1 MSNEVV
7 QTEENQKVDAPEQN
21 PAKTDS
27 TTASQSQTDQEA
39 MRIFREVSKKHHSL
53 WVSLAKP

>member
-7 QTEENQKVDAPEQN
+7 QIEENQKVDALEQS
-21 PAKTDS
+21 PARTES
-27 TTASQSQTDQEA
+27 SPASQNQTDQEA